1 MRYSAQIRQDFD
13 RFVREYGAS
22 IDIAT
27 FVRLYWGRREG
38 AKAKTTGDG
47 RPIIREFESHRFR
60 HVHI

>member
-22 IDIAT
+22 AT
-27 FVRLYWGRREG
+27 FVRLYWDRREG

-47 RPIIREFESHRFR
+47 RPIIREFECHRFR